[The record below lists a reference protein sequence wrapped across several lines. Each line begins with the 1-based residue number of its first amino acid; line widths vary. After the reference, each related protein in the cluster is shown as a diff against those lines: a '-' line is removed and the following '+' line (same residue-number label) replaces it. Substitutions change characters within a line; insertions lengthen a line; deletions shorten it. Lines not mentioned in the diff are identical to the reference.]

1 MSFHSIRDTESF
13 MKMKKH
19 TIMSFLFACLLFTAF
34 GCGGS
39 NKPQP
44 NPSSTAK
51 NPAAPSTSAGT
62 LRGFV
67 YYKDPSVSFEPK
79 GAVVVLMTT
88 REAQFVN
95 DKGEFLFDNVAPGT
109 HSVFAFKPGE
119 NLFSSL
125 EEALVEVQKE
135 KKVNLLLKES
145 GSLSGKVKK
154 TLPDDTV
161 KPVPSVLIMA
171 SAALSFYTHSDEKG
185 FFTFTVLPSDTYKLQ
200 VLSPE
205 DEVKGDASV
214 LVESDKTQA
223 MDLMLKQ
230 KKEGQTETFSFSF
243 SGKLLDASTAKPV
256 SKAKISTGA
265 KEDTSDEQGIF
276 KFTSLCCVPYSV
288 KIQAEKYLPLEL
300 NAIIPSSL
308 NESLE
313 LWLVP
318 EKEKKNL
325 DVQVVSDKGKYVKN
339 DKIELAVK
347 VKNSSKLP
355 VYLYFTSGKIFEINL
370 LAGGAKVWSSSSDKD
385 YLPMLFKMLAL
396 PGKELSFKA
405 QVPAAKLALGA
416 YQVTGEVFSQ
426 GAALVPEKP
435 ATFEILEKI
444 EKEEAPKDVTKKTT
458 KKVLRLKK

>member
-13 MKMKKH
+13 MNMRERKLH
-19 TIMSFLFACLLFTAF
+19 FISALFACILLTIT

-44 NPSSTAK
+44 NPPSSAI

-67 YYKDPSVSFEPK
+67 YYKDPSVSFDPK
-79 GAVVVLMTT
+79 GTVVVLMTT

-185 FFTFTVLPSDTYKLQ
+185 FFTFPVLPSDTYKLQ
-200 VLSPE
+200 VLSE
-205 DEVKGDASV
+205 DVEVKGDASV

-223 MDLMLKQ
+223 MDLILKQ
-230 KKEGQTETFSFSF
+230 KKEGQAETFSFSF
-243 SGKLLDASTAKPV
+243 SGKLLDSSTAKPV
-256 SKAKISTGA
+256 SKAKISTGE

-276 KFTSLCCVPYSV
+276 KFTSLPSVPYSV

-300 NAIIPSSL
+300 KSIVPSSL

-313 LWLVP
+313 LRLVP

-325 DVQVVSDKGKYVKN
+325 EIRVVSDKGKYVKS
-339 DKIELAVK
+339 DKIWLAVK
-347 VKNSSKLP
+347 VKNISKLP
-355 VYLYFTSGKIFEINL
+355 VELYFTSGKISELNL
-370 LAGGAKVWSSSSDKD
+370 LAGGAKVWSSSSEKD
-385 YLPMLFKMLAL
+385 YLPMLFKMLVL
-396 PGKELSFKA
+396 PGKELSFENE
-405 QVPAAKLALGA
+405 VSAAKLALGA

-426 GAALVPEKP
+426 GAAVVPEKP
-435 ATFEILEKI
+435 AAFEILEKI
-444 EKEEAPKDVTKKTT
+444 EKEEAPKNVPKKTT
-458 KKVLRLKK
+458 GKGV